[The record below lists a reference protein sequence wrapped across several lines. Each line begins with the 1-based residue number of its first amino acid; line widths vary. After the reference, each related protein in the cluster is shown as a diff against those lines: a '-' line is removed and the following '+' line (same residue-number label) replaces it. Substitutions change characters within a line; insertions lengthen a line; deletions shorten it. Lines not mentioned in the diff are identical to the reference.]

1 MDTRERNMRVLASG
15 STDVG
20 QIRQVNEDSIKLV
33 NEHRLWILA
42 DGMGGHAAGQ
52 LASQMSVDEIS
63 HFLTATILKPN
74 FKFPFDY
81 EKQYTKEENLL
92 KSAIRAANI
101 RIYNRSLKEPQYQGM
116 GTTTIAVQQ
125 VSENQILIGHVGD
138 SRCYRFRKGIFE
150 QLTMDHSLLNHLIY
164 QMRMPPEEAK
174 AKVGKNVI
182 VRAVGLDDD
191 VEVDLIKTQIEVD
204 DLYLICSDGLSDLLT
219 SQFIV
224 QVLQHYGAHYPHC
237 LDEVSK
243 TLVYMANQAG
253 GYDNISV
260 ILLYVVKA

>member
-1 MDTRERNMRVLASG
+1 LIYLKFKLQKIIHILDTRERNMRVLASG

-92 KSAIRAANI
+92 N
-101 RIYNRSLKEPQYQGM
+101 
-116 GTTTIAVQQ
+116 QQ
-125 VSENQILIGHVGD
+125 
-138 SRCYRFRKGIFE
+138 IFAF
-150 QLTMDHSLLNHLIY
+150 I
-164 QMRMPPEEAK
+164 
-174 AKVGKNVI
+174 I
-182 VRAVGLDDD
+182 VRSRNLNTKAWGQQQL
-191 VEVDLIKTQIEVD
+191 LCNKCQKIK
-204 DLYLICSDGLSDLLT
+204 
-219 SQFIV
+219 F
-224 QVLQHYGAHYPHC
+224 
-237 LDEVSK
+237 
-243 TLVYMANQAG
+243 
-253 GYDNISV
+253 
-260 ILLYVVKA
+260 